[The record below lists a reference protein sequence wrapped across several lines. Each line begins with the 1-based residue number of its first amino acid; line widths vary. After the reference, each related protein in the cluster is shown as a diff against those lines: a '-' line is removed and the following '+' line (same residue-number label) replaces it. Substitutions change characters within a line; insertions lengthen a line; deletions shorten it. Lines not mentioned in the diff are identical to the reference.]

1 MQHQCV
7 QCGAHSY
14 GYRVEMDGVGTAQE
28 WLGEHE
34 QKKEGGTFLHQLY
47 GFCTQ
52 IAVFTKLDTGNAQPP
67 WYIVTY
73 QLLHVIFL
81 EI

>member
-1 MQHQCV
+1 
-7 QCGAHSY
+7 
-14 GYRVEMDGVGTAQE
+14 MDGVGTAQE

-34 QKKEGGTFLHQLY
+34 HQQKKEGGTFLHQLY

-52 IAVFTKLDTGNAQPP
+52 IAVFTKLDPGNAQPP
-67 WYIVTY
+67 WYIDAY
-73 QLLHVIFL
+73 QLLHAIVL